1 MGRTLTKIESDL
13 IKEIIANGF
22 TVTEIILYAKDF
34 LLREA
39 EDGDDFAECQYSALK
54 KALKKVY
61 YGIDTR

>member
-1 MGRTLTKIESDL
+1 MRALSKIETDL

-22 TVTEIILYAKDF
+22 TITELALYAKDF

-39 EDGDDFAECQYSALK
+39 EKGDDFAECQYSALK

-61 YGIDTR
+61 YGID